1 MAYGLVAKTEIFAAF
16 PLLVSDRVGRIGV
29 IYTHLL
35 LALRGG
41 RFLLCS
47 DSYHIEECRTIIMY
61 VL

>member
-41 RFLLCS
+41 RFL
-47 DSYHIEECRTIIMY
+47 
-61 VL
+61 